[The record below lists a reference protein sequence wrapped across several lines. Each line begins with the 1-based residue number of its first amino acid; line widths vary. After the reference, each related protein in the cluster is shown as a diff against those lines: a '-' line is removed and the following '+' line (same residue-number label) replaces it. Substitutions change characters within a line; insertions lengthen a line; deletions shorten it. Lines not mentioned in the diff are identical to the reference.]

1 VVPAT
6 PVTLALIGLEGVGR
20 SSIARCILGHEHD
33 AEDRVVFHTT
43 SPSGVTT
50 TSWAVRVI
58 SLGDADEHSGRLAEL
73 APIADIFAFVYD
85 VGSADSF
92 EFLSSAQHIVRKS
105 IAKKHGLPPPR
116 PENTPESN
124 PFVFAVIANKADTPA
139 ADRQV
144 PVSDGATFARA
155 GGGIFRE
162 TSARTSADEPA
173 DESGGPSGAVEALL
187 RALARARN
195 FRRQPGKQFSPNIA
209 VLDQLSAEIHGG
221 LETPTIRLSEGAYE
235 ASEKSDKDARHRKK
249 ASKDL
254 RMDRR
259 ASRSIGGLGRD
270 PVAFVDGTE
279 KKRCCIVS

>member
-1 VVPAT
+1 M
-6 PVTLALIGLEGVGR
+6 
-20 SSIARCILGHEHD
+20 
-33 AEDRVVFHTT
+33 
-43 SPSGVTT
+43 
-50 TSWAVRVI
+50 I

-124 PFVFAVIANKADTPA
+124 PFVFAVIGAASTLDCADRAANKADTPA